1 MVTWKLE
8 WSVRKSAQQAIK
20 KEEINRVWN
29 VQLKNVQ
36 GVCLGLFLGIY
47 IIILCFMT
55 HIAIKVLVQYV
66 RWWSV
71 GDLGF
76 KLWSTASWV
85 CISFLNPHKSPC
97 VKMRLCKL
105 GKSPQLL
112 GYHGVTISGE
122 LVQPAW
128 GVLED
133 NRELTQTMIA
143 ANLLTYILVKL
154 RCGALQDT

>member
-1 MVTWKLE
+1 
-8 WSVRKSAQQAIK
+8 
-20 KEEINRVWN
+20 
-29 VQLKNVQ
+29 
-36 GVCLGLFLGIY
+36 
-47 IIILCFMT
+47 
-55 HIAIKVLVQYV
+55 
-66 RWWSV
+66 
-71 GDLGF
+71 
-76 KLWSTASWV
+76 
-85 CISFLNPHKSPC
+85 
-97 VKMRLCKL
+97 MRLCRL
-105 GKSPQLL
+105 GKNPQLL